1 MKAGPDFQVSKHMK
15 NNNINYNITNE
26 DSEDWEDDAELY
38 YNGKWEDLLDLRLRK
53 ARSNPNDLYAQY
65 YLGEAYNLNKKY
77 DEAIAFMYEWH
88 KKEPWND
95 DFTIIILDALF
106 AIGKN
111 ENDIE
116 WVIKPEIVR
125 ISKDLVDKCYKYI
138 KSKKKDRD
146 IHDLYDLFLIGE
158 YYGYFAFSKEDLI
171 EALKKDGRFIFSEGV
186 CSRISAIKK

>member
-77 DEAIAFMYEWH
+77 NEAIAFMHEWH

-95 DFTIIILDALF
+95 DFKSVILDALF
-106 AIGKN
+106 ALGKN

-138 KSKKKDRD
+138 KSKKKNRD
-146 IHDLYDLFLIGE
+146 IHDLYYLFLTEE
-158 YYGYFAFSKEDLI
+158 YDGYLAFSKEDLI

-186 CSRISAIKK
+186 FPGISAIKK